1 MARIAGALGG
11 RAAEQVVF
19 GDAEVTTGAG
29 GDLQMVSG
37 LARQMVTRYGMSD
50 LGPVSLG
57 SQQGEVFLGRDWTT
71 RSECSE
77 EIQARIDSQ
86 VRMLAEHGYEVALK
100 IVRENREVI
109 DRLVD
114 LLVERETIEGDELRQ
129 IVAEYTTVPEKTQV
143 MARI

>member
-1 MARIAGALGG
+1 
-11 RAAEQVVF
+11 
-19 GDAEVTTGAG
+19 
-29 GDLQMVSG
+29 MVSG
-37 LARQMVTRYGMSD
+37 VARQMVTRYGMSD

-57 SQQGEVFLGRDWTT
+57 SQQGEVFLGRDWNN

-77 EIQARIDSQ
+77 EIQERIDAQ
-86 VRMLAEHGYEVALK
+86 VRLLAENGYQVALK

-114 LLVERETIEGDELRQ
+114 LLVERETIDGDELRQ
-129 IVAEYTTVPEKTQV
+129 IVAEYAVVPEKEQV